1 MSTIRCA
8 NCGADNVAG
17 AQFCAACGAALV
29 TPAGPPPA
37 PPTYPAAPQQAPA
50 AYPAP
55 PWAMQPTPQQGTGT
69 ATAALVL
76 GIVGLLAWLLPLI
89 GLPVNVIGIV
99 LGALG
104 RRGPSKGTATA
115 GLVCSVIGLGLTII
129 NGIAGAIM
137 MVNLMHGR

>member
-1 MSTIRCA
+1 MSTVRCV

-29 TPAGPPPA
+29 TAGGPQQAPQPYPPA
-37 PPTYPAAPQQAPA
+37 PP
-50 AYPAP
+50 
-55 PWAMQPTPQQGTGT
+55 PWGVQPVPQQGTGLG
-69 ATAALVL
+69 TAALVL

-89 GLPVNVIGIV
+89 GFPVNVIGVI

-104 RRGPSKGTATA
+104 RRGPNKGTATA

-129 NGIAGAIM
+129 NGVAGAIM
-137 MVNLMHGR
+137 MVNLMQGR